1 MVVSETNIHSIP
13 VIM

>member
-13 VIM
+13 FIM